1 MIYLYEIFLKDQSL
15 IVLIFLCGL
24 FTLFLTGLGS
34 TGIFFFPSINP
45 KIFSL
50 SLGFAGGIMIA
61 ASIWSLLIPALEI
74 SKFFYTLAFIPIS
87 IGFTLGLA
95 LLRVLD
101 MIIPHLHLGTN
112 SKEQEGLK
120 IHLRKVVL
128 IYLAI
133 TLHNIPE
140 GIAIGVSLG
149 SASENMEFI
158 YSGLNLVLGIG
169 IQNIPEGLALAFAL
183 RQTGLSS
190 VNSFLLSFLSA
201 IVEPIFAVLSGL
213 TIYISKFLL
222 PYFLSLAA
230 GAMIFVTIEE
240 LLPEAQKFGNS
251 DLASLGFGG
260 GFLTMM
266 ILDTYF
272 S

>member
-1 MIYLYEIFLKDQSL
+1 MILIYDYFLKDL
-15 IVLIFLCGL
+15 PLLGIIFFCGI

-34 TGIFFFPSINP
+34 TGVFFFQSINP
-45 KIFSL
+45 KFFSL

-74 SKFFYTLAFIPIS
+74 SKSFYTFPFIPIL
-87 IGFTLGLA
+87 IGFTLGLG
-95 LLRVLD
+95 LLRLLD
-101 MIIPHLHLGTN
+101 MIIPHLHLGSN
-112 SKEQEGLK
+112 AMEQEGLT
-120 IHLRKVVL
+120 IHLKKVVL

-149 SASENMEFI
+149 GSSENIDFLF
-158 YSGLNLVLGIG
+158 SGLNLALGIG
-169 IQNIPEGLALAFAL
+169 IQNIPEGMALAFAL
-183 RQTGLSS
+183 RQSGLSR
-190 VNSFLLSFLSA
+190 VNSFLLSFFSA
-201 IVEPIFAVLSGL
+201 VVEPIFAVLGGL
-213 TIYISKFLL
+213 TFYISNLLL

-240 LLPEAQKFGNS
+240 LLPEAQNFGNS
-251 DLASLGFGG
+251 DLASMGFGS
-260 GFLTMM
+260 GFLMMM